1 MPQATEPALDPG
13 AQFESI
19 LIALIETHEQMLAI
33 AIEHRAAISRADTTG
48 VQSCVGRQAVLSAR
62 VNELE
67 SQRRTLT
74 AALAPARPGSPS
86 PTITLVAQK
95 LPEPSRG
102 RVLGAA
108 AKLRDVLLR
117 LQRENRILR
126 SATQSLVA
134 HMDGLIQQVA
144 RALSQARLY
153 GPQGRI
159 DTGGPVACGIDL
171 TH

>member
-1 MPQATEPALDPG
+1 MTVSGDHA

-19 LIALIETHEQMLAI
+19 LVSLIDTHEQMVAI
-33 AIEHRAAISRADTTG
+33 AIDHRAAISRADAAG
-48 VQSCVGRQAVLSAR
+48 VQACIGQQAVLSSR
-62 VNELE
+62 VAELE
-67 SQRRTLT
+67 SQRRALT
-74 AALAPARPGSPS
+74 TTLAPAKPGSIS
-86 PTITLVAQK
+86 PTITAIAQT

-102 RVLGAA
+102 RVMAAA

-126 SATQSLVA
+126 SATQSLLT